1 MSFFKAVVPLSVLA
15 PGVRGRIARVSRD
28 LTPRAERLAA
38 MGVSPGAS
46 IRVLQTF
53 PGMVFECDQTE
64 LTIERAVA
72 ASIFVEVEASQ

>member
-1 MSFFKAVVPLSVLA
+1 MSCFKAVVPLSVLA

-72 ASIFVEVEASQ
+72 ASIFVEVEAS